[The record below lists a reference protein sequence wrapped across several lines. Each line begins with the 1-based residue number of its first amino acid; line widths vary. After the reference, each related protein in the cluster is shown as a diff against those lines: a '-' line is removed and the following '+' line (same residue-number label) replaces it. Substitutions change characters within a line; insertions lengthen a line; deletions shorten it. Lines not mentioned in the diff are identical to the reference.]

1 MNLFEIVR
9 RNILLYKTADTLLKI
24 FWERSKHIV
33 SVIWATID
41 WIWPAWAARTGGNS
55 LTPLPEPAT

>member
-9 RNILLYKTADTLLKI
+9 RNILLYKTVDTPLKF
-24 FWERSKHIV
+24 FWKQSKRIV
-33 SVIWATID
+33 SVIWETINWFD
-41 WIWPAWAARTGGNS
+41 ISTRTGGNI